1 MGNKNV
7 LKWICFCIF
16 LFSVQCVSA
25 QVDTDIER
33 LRELFTN
40 QSLATKID
48 EKKIEELLVTLQADG
63 TWPGIDYQDVSREAF
78 QHSDHLYYML
88 NLSIAYKKKDSPFKG
103 KKKVKEAIFRSL
115 DYWLK
120 NDFICENW
128 WNNQIGTPSVMA
140 SMLLILD
147 TELSDFRIEKM
158 LKITERGNMDATGA
172 RPSGD
177 RIKMASIQAQV
188 ALFNRNVSEVERL
201 IRIIEG
207 EIKFSNQR
215 GMQCDFSF
223 HHRDDRV
230 NNTLSYGAQYAD
242 TFAEWAEKVS
252 KTRFRFSEKSL
263 QILIDYYLDGMC
275 KQMVYGRIPD
285 TGILNRDITRS
296 GGGRV
301 WSAKTP
307 ERLLA
312 VSSYRQSELEA
323 IIKARGDK
331 EYQPA
336 SFAKFFWRTEH
347 FVFQRPNF
355 YTSVRMYST
364 RNANME
370 EPYNGEGLMNH
381 FRGDGTNYLS
391 VRGDEYKNLTP
402 VCDWMKIPGATIVQL
417 EKMPGENE
425 IQKWGVTDYVGAV
438 TDGMYGAVGLD
449 FKSPHTALEA
459 KKAWFFFDKA
469 YVCLGTDIS
478 SRMKNS
484 VLTTVNQCLLNGEVW
499 MKDVDGIHSQK
510 QGIHTVKEPR
520 WVVHDKVGYYFLDKE
535 NVILSN
541 QCEEGS
547 WKIAN
552 RQTTTSSEIIRKEVF
567 TLSIDHGQRPDRAGY
582 AYCVIPVAD
591 PSTMEKQIT
600 DEKIVILSNNSDL
613 QAVRHD
619 GLKMA
624 YAVFY
629 KGGSLKIN
637 DKIVVE
643 VDSPGM
649 LMLKYNDAGEILT
662 LGVSDP
668 THFLTKLH
676 MSVNQKM
683 VGEKQENIQIEWDK
697 KDTCSRIVVE
707 LPQNEYAGKSVI
719 YNK

>member
-25 QVDTDIER
+25 RVDTDIER
-33 LRELFTN
+33 LRKLFTN

-323 IIKARGDK
+323 IIKARVDK

-381 FRGDGTNYLS
+381 FRGDGSNYLS
-391 VRGDEYKNLTP
+391 VRGDEYKGLTP

-417 EKMPGENE
+417 DKMPNENE
-425 IQKWGVTDYVGAV
+425 IQKWGLTNFVGAV
-438 TDGMYGAVGLD
+438 TDGLYGAVGFH
-449 FKSPHTALEA
+449 FKSPHTGLAA
-459 KKAWFFFDKA
+459 KKAWFFFDKT
-469 YVCLGTDIS
+469 YVCLGTDIA
-478 SRMKNS
+478 SRMRKP
-484 VLTTVNQCLLNGEVW
+484 VLTTVNQCLLNGEVT
-499 MKDVDGIHSQK
+499 VNDGEGVYTQK
-510 QGIHTVKEPR
+510 QGNGMKKEVR
-520 WVVHDKVGYYFLDKE
+520 WVIHDKVGYYFLEKE
-535 NVILSN
+535 NVLLAN
-541 QCEEGS
+541 QCVEGS

-552 RQTTTSSEIIRKEVF
+552 RQTSTPADPVWKEVF
-567 TLSIDHGQRPDRAGY
+567 TLSVDHGQSPDNGNY
-582 AYCVIPVAD
+582 AYMVVPSAD
-591 PSTMEKQIT
+591 PSSIENQVAEEKL
-600 DEKIVILSNNSDL
+600 VVLANNSDL

-619 GLKMA
+619 GLNRA
-624 YAVFY
+624 YVVFY
-629 KGGSLKIN
+629 KGGTLRIH
-637 DKIVVE
+637 DKITVE
-643 VDSPGM
+643 MDSPGM
-649 LMLKYNDAGEILT
+649 LMVKYSDAGEILE

-668 THFLTKLH
+668 THLMKKIHL
-676 MSVNQKM
+676 SVNQKITGF
-683 VGEKQENIQIEWDK
+683 VQEDMQTEWDEGRAS
-697 KDTCSRIVVE
+697 THIVVD
-707 LPQNEYAGKSVI
+707 LPQDEYAGKSVV
-719 YNK
+719 YRK